1 MQLVV
6 PSLLVGLGF
15 VGLESDWLKYQN
27 HEIRDELQENIDR
40 RFTLDDFSQY
50 IPTVNLYI
58 TNLFGITGKHDV
70 LEKTQLLCT
79 AYLLMEVSV
88 NSIKYLTKVER
99 PDGSSRNSFPSGHT
113 AAAFVGAELLRRK
126 YGHRS
131 SLVSIAGYAIAA
143 GAVFFRMYNNRHW
156 FTDVIA
162 GADIGILSVEAAY
175 WLYPA
180 ISRSIFSE
188 KQAKNVH
195 LLPYATDG
203 DKGMMCIIRF

>member
-1 MQLVV
+1 MKIMFSLALTIICTIACAQTNNEMEYSKLTNDSLTLSEHSKHETEYKVKPLQLVV

-15 VGLESDWLKYQN
+15 VGLGSDWLKYQN

-50 IPTVNLYI
+50 IPTVSLYI
-58 TNLFGITGKHDV
+58 PNLFGITGKHDV

-113 AAAFVGAELLRRK
+113 AAAFVGAELVRRE

-131 SLVSIAGYAIAA
+131 TLISIAGYAIAA
-143 GAVFFRMYNNRHW
+143 GTV
-156 FTDVIA
+156 
-162 GADIGILSVEAAY
+162 
-175 WLYPA
+175 
-180 ISRSIFSE
+180 FSE
-188 KQAKNVH
+188 CTTTDTG
-195 LLPYATDG
+195 LL
-203 DKGMMCIIRF
+203 M

>member
-1 MQLVV
+1 MKIMFSLALTIICTIACAQTNNEMEYSKLTNDSLTLSEHSKHETEYKVKPLQLVV

-15 VGLESDWLKYQN
+15 VGLGSDWLKYQN

-113 AAAFVGAELLRRK
+113 AAAFVGAELVRRE

-131 SLVSIAGYAIAA
+131 TLISIAGYAIAA
-143 GAVFFRMYNNRHW
+143 GTV
-156 FTDVIA
+156 
-162 GADIGILSVEAAY
+162 
-175 WLYPA
+175 
-180 ISRSIFSE
+180 FSE
-188 KQAKNVH
+188 CTTTDTG
-195 LLPYATDG
+195 LL
-203 DKGMMCIIRF
+203 M